1 MKSIASYQT
10 IVFDCDGVVLHSN
23 FAKIDAYREIALQF
37 GANPEQA
44 EQLVQ
49 HHIRLGGIS
58 RYPKFEYFL
67 REIMQT
73 PITQEKMQCLLDG
86 FTQLVREKLKHC
98 QVSPHLAAL
107 RQASTN
113 ARWMMISGG
122 DQQELRDV
130 MQLRDLQKYFDAGIF
145 GSPDNKQAILSR
157 EIANGCLVK
166 PALFIGDSHYDYFSA
181 HSAQLDFVF
190 LHAWTDV
197 EDWQAFCQEH
207 QIEVMAD
214 LGELIN

>member
-1 MKSIASYQT
+1 
-10 IVFDCDGVVLHSN
+10 
-23 FAKIDAYREIALQF
+23 
-37 GANPEQA
+37 
-44 EQLVQ
+44 
-49 HHIRLGGIS
+49 
-58 RYPKFEYFL
+58 
-67 REIMQT
+67 
-73 PITQEKMQCLLDG
+73 
-86 FTQLVREKLKHC
+86 
-98 QVSPHLAAL
+98 
-107 RQASTN
+107 
-113 ARWMMISGG
+113 MISGG

-181 HSAQLDFVF
+181 HAAQLDFVF

>member
-1 MKSIASYQT
+1 MQSLNSYRT
-10 IVFDCDGVVLHSN
+10 LVFDCDGVVLNSN

-37 GANPEQA
+37 GANAAQA
-44 EQLVQ
+44 EALVQ
-49 HHIRLGGIS
+49 HHIQLGGIS

-73 PITQEKMQCLLDG
+73 SITSEKMQCLLDG
-86 FTQLVREKLKHC
+86 FTQRVREKLSHC
-98 QVSPHLAAL
+98 EISPHLPAL
-107 RQASTN
+107 RQATPE

-130 MQLRDLQKYFDAGIF
+130 MQQRGLQKYFDAGIF
-145 GSPDNKQAILSR
+145 GSPDNKQTILAR
-157 EIANGCLVK
+157 EIAQAGLLK
-166 PALFIGDSHYDYFSA
+166 PALFIGDSHYDFFSA
-181 HSAQLDFVF
+181 SEAQLDFVF

-197 EDWQAFCQEH
+197 KDWPAFCQQH

-214 LGELIN
+214 LGDLIE